1 MNNEYPAGTLIHI
14 PQSVTLM
21 SIPTTFADWHLIQQT
36 FIPGAVITTEAPKI
50 GLILP
55 TDSRLIKNSHVEV
68 LYDSKRWMVHTDNI
82 YPIRER

>member
-1 MNNEYPAGTLIHI
+1 MNNEYPAVTLIHI
-14 PQSVTLM
+14 PQSVTLI
-21 SIPTTFADWHLIQQT
+21 SIPTTIADRHIQQT
-36 FIPGAVITTEAPKI
+36 FIPGAVITTEAPRI

-68 LYDSKRWMVHTDNI
+68 LYDSERWMIHTDNI

>member
-1 MNNEYPAGTLIHI
+1 MNNKYPAGTLIHI

-21 SIPTTFADWHLIQQT
+21 SIPTTFADWHIIQQT
-36 FIPGAVITTEAPKI
+36 FIPGAVKTTEAPRI
-50 GLILP
+50 ALILP

>member
-21 SIPTTFADWHLIQQT
+21 SIPTTIADRHIQQT
-36 FIPGAVITTEAPKI
+36 FIPGAVITTEAPRI

-55 TDSRLIKNSHVEV
+55 TDSKITKNSHVEV
-68 LYDSKRWMVHTDNI
+68 LYDNERWMIHTDNI

>member
-1 MNNEYPAGTLIHI
+1 MNNKYPAGTLIHI

-21 SIPTTFADWHLIQQT
+21 SIPTTIADRHIQQT
-36 FIPGAVITTEAPKI
+36 FIPGAVITTEAPRI

-68 LYDSKRWMVHTDNI
+68 LYDSERWMIHTDNI

>member
-14 PQSVTLM
+14 PQSVTLI
-21 SIPTTFADWHLIQQT
+21 SIPTTIADRHIQQT
-36 FIPGAVITTEAPKI
+36 FIPGAVITTEAPRI

-68 LYDSKRWMVHTDNI
+68 LYDSERWMIHTDNI

>member
-21 SIPTTFADWHLIQQT
+21 SIPTLIADRQIRQAI
-36 FIPGAVITTEAPKI
+36 IPGAVVTTEAPKI

-55 TDSRLIKNSHVEV
+55 TDSRIIRNSHVEV
-68 LYDSKRWMVHTDNI
+68 LYDNERWMIHTDNI
-82 YPIRER
+82 YPIKER

>member
-21 SIPTTFADWHLIQQT
+21 SIPTTIADRHIQQT
-36 FIPGAVITTEAPKI
+36 FIPGAVITTEAPRL

-68 LYDSKRWMVHTDNI
+68 LYDSERWMIHTDNI

>member
-21 SIPTTFADWHLIQQT
+21 SIPTTIADRQIQQT
-36 FIPGAVITTEAPKI
+36 IIPGSVITTETPKV

-55 TDSRLIKNSHVEV
+55 TDSKITKNSHVEV
-68 LYDSKRWMVHTDNI
+68 LYDNERWMIHTDNV

>member
-1 MNNEYPAGTLIHI
+1 MNNKYPAGTLIHI

-36 FIPGAVITTEAPKI
+36 FIPGAVITTKAPRI

-68 LYDSKRWMVHTDNI
+68 LYDSERWMIHTDNI